1 MRTTSLLFLVF
12 LCGVLRAQAPTA
24 VPIKNEPNHHLVIEN
39 SYVNVFRVSFPG
51 HAVSLL
57 HQHDVPYLYVSLG
70 PADIMNAI
78 QGKPELHQVLADGQL
93 GFSPGHFA
101 HMVRTDAGIPF
112 NNVTIE
118 LLKPQGE
125 PRNLCEKI
133 VEGPLHD
140 CGSSVSTLPADSP
153 LRQIAQATST
163 KRLFETDELSA
174 ASFAIRLKQSYTETD
189 SLPATPRS
197 RLLVVQMN
205 SEVRVEVADEPPKT
219 VGDGEFLWLDGGKKW
234 TIFTPG
240 GQTPAR
246 SVLIAF
252 K

>member
-1 MRTTSLLFLVF
+1 MRTLSALLALL
-12 LCGVLRAQAPTA
+12 LCGFLRAQAPSP
-24 VPIKNEPNHHLVIEN
+24 VPIKNDPNHRLVIEN

-57 HQHDVPYLYVSLG
+57 HQHDVPYLYVNLG

-78 QGKPELHQVLADGQL
+78 QGKPELHQVLADGQVGL
-93 GFSPGHFA
+93 STGHFA
-101 HMVRTDAGIPF
+101 HVVRTDAGIDF

-118 LLKPQGE
+118 LLKPQGSL
-125 PRNLCEKI
+125 RNLCEKI
-133 VEGPLHD
+133 VEGPLNCEND
-140 CGSSVSTLPADSP
+140 GSSTIPSDSP
-153 LRQIAQATST
+153 LQTIAQAISI
-163 KRLFETDELSA
+163 KRLFETDELIA
-174 ASFAIRLKQSYTETD
+174 ASFTVRADWPTATSY
-189 SLPATPRS
+189 P

-205 SEVRVEVADEPPKT
+205 SEVRVEVAGEAPKT
-219 VGDGEFLWLDGGKKW
+219 VGGGEVLWLESAKKW

-246 SVLIAF
+246 FVLIAF